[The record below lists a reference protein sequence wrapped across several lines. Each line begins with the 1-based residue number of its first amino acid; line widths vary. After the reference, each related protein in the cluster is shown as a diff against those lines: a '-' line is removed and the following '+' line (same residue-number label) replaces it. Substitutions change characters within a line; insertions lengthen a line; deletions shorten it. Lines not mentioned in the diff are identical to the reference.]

1 MNPIKLLVPL
11 AIAGSLVAQAAAGA
25 RPLPRLVVMVS
36 VDQLASWVF
45 EAALPHLGPHG
56 FRRLMLEGTWFRD
69 CTYAHACS
77 ETGPGHATLST
88 GAPASLHGIVKNQW
102 FDPATG
108 KKVYCSDD
116 PEALALDDIPEG
128 AGKGAAQL
136 RAPTVAELVK
146 AHHGSAAKVVA
157 VSWKDRGA
165 ILMGGPTADLAV
177 WFDASTGLPVTNRNY
192 VDKTPEWLAR
202 FRASRPLDAKFGWK
216 WECIGPESAYAG
228 LVDDQPWETPHANG
242 LGQRTLPQVVNGGK
256 TVPSPE
262 FYGQAYLSPL
272 CSTMVHELALAALDG
287 EQLGRDAVPDLFCI
301 SYSGVDYVGHAFGP
315 ESVEAR
321 DNLLRQDQL
330 VADLLLKLDQVVGV
344 GNYVLLLSAD
354 HGVGPTPDFVVKSGG
369 RGGRGPLLLRARAA
383 AEQALVQRFGARP
396 EGAGRYI
403 TQASELSL
411 YIDRAALPVK
421 PGEDVEQVAAEAA
434 RIAARGA
441 ERAPNVMHAFPAAD
455 LMQQGPGDEPLRRAV
470 HHALH
475 PGRAGDVMVVFEPYY
490 FDGSLTATH
499 GSAHPYDREVPL
511 FAMGPAVQRGR
522 ENHDPVTPGLMAV
535 LAARLLR
542 MPAPSS
548 AMDLV
553 PEGVFGPGR

>member
-1 MNPIKLLVPL
+1 MNLTKFLVPL
-11 AIAGSLVAQAAAGA
+11 AVAASLAAQDAAVP

-45 EAALPHLGPHG
+45 DAALPHMGPHG
-56 FRRLMLEGTWFRD
+56 FRRLIREGTWFRE
-69 CTYAHACS
+69 CSYAHACT

-116 PEALALDDIPEG
+116 PEAQALEDMPQG

-136 RAPTVAELVK
+136 RAPTVADVLK

-165 ILMGGPTADLAV
+165 ILMGGTAADLAV
-177 WFDASTGLPVTNRNY
+177 WYDASTGLPVTNRNY
-192 VDKTPEWLAR
+192 VDRTPDWLAR
-202 FRASRPLDAKFGWK
+202 FRAGNPLDAKFGWK
-216 WECIGPESAYAG
+216 WERSGPESAYAG

-256 TVPSPE
+256 TVAGPE
-262 FYGQAYLSPL
+262 FYAQAYLSPL
-272 CSTMVHELALAALDG
+272 CSLMVHELALAALDG
-287 EQLGRDAVPDLFCI
+287 EELGRDAVPDLFCI
-301 SYSGVDYVGHAFGP
+301 SYSGVDYVGHSFGP

-321 DNLLRQDQL
+321 DNMIRQDQL
-330 VADLLLKLDQVVGV
+330 LAELLAKLDQVVGV
-344 GNYVLLLSAD
+344 GNHVVLLSAD
-354 HGVGPTPDFVVKSGG
+354 HAVGPTPDFVVKSGG
-369 RGGRGPLLLRARAA
+369 RAGRGPLLLRARAA
-383 AEQALVQRFGARP
+383 AEQALVERFGARP

-441 ERAPNVMHAFPAAD
+441 ERAPNVMHAFPIAD
-455 LMQQGPGDEPLRRAV
+455 LMQEGPGEEPIRRAV
-470 HHALH
+470 HFALH
-475 PGRAGDVMVVFEPYY
+475 PGRAGDVMVVFDPYH

-511 FAMGPAVQRGR
+511 FAMGPAIQRGR
-522 ENHDPVTPGLMAV
+522 ENVDPVTPGLMAV

-542 MPAPSS
+542 VPVPSS
-548 AMDLV
+548 AVDRL
-553 PEGVFGPGR
+553 PEDVLAPDR

>member
-1 MNPIKLLVPL
+1 MNLTKLVVPFVVAASL
-11 AIAGSLVAQAAAGA
+11 AAQEATSA

-36 VDQLASWVF
+36 VDQLASWVL
-45 EAALPHLGPHG
+45 ESALPHLGPHG

-165 ILMGGPTADLAV
+165 ILMGGPGADLAV
-177 WFDASTGLPVTNRNY
+177 WFDAATGLPVTNRNY

-202 FRASRPLDAKFGWK
+202 LRAARPLDARFGWK
-216 WECIGPESAYAG
+216 WERIGPEAAYAG

-256 TVPSPE
+256 TAPSPE

-272 CSTMVHELALAALDG
+272 CSMAVHELALAALEG

-330 VADLLLKLDQVVGV
+330 VADLLLKLDEVVGV
-344 GNYVLLLSAD
+344 GNYVVLLSAD

-383 AEQALVQRFGARP
+383 AEQALTERYGARP

-403 TQASELSL
+403 VQASELSL
-411 YIDRAALPVK
+411 YIDRAALPVQ
-421 PGEDVEQVAAEAA
+421 PGEDAEQVAAEAA

-441 ERAPNVMHAFPAAD
+441 ERAPNVMHAFPVAE
-455 LMQQGPGDEPLRRAV
+455 LMRQGPGEAPMQRAV
-470 HHALH
+470 YHALH
-475 PGRAGDVMVVFEPYY
+475 PGRAGDVMVVFDPYW

-511 FAMGPAVQRGR
+511 FAMGPAVERGR
-522 ENHDPVTPGLMAV
+522 EDQQPVTPGLMAV

-542 MPAPSS
+542 VPVPSC
-548 AMDLV
+548 ATDRV
-553 PEGVFGPGR
+553 PEHVFGPGR